1 MGEIKN
7 TAMASFYAEGVKD
20 EQLRILAI
28 CKEVACSNEIGE
40 FVYLS
45 DLEEYLTNV
54 DAPYPKSFILALLSE
69 ELKRIKA
76 LSMSSNNPSEIIRS
90 MASVESAINSVYE
103 AKLMVN

>member
-45 DLEEYLTNV
+45 DLEAYLEDV
-54 DAPYPKSFILALLSE
+54 DAPYPKSLILALLSA

-76 LSMSSNNPSEIIRS
+76 LPMSSNSPAEIIRS
-90 MASVESAINSVYE
+90 MAAVESAINSVYD